1 MNKIFITLVTAIV
14 ALSLIYMV
22 PGSTQSIHLQQQLK
36 SAYAQVSSQANN
48 TNTATASNTTT
59 TTTTSTGLLSS
70 IHPDVDVSPIAAVII
85 IGKDMQ
91 GNVTYVPNNVTVEV
105 GAEILVVNNGT
116 DTQSVTNGMGP
127 DDPLAGKLFDT
138 GPIPPRGFAE
148 YVASNLSPGNYTFYS
163 TNSTSTTGVLTIE
176 PSS

>member
-1 MNKIFITLVTAIV
+1 MNEILMVTAIV
-14 ALSLIYMV
+14 VLSLIYVV
-22 PGSTQSIHLQQQLK
+22 PSSTQFLMLQQDK
-36 SAYAQVSSQANN
+36 YVYAQIGSQDNN
-48 TNTATASNTTT
+48 NTATASDNTNTT
-59 TTTTSTGLLSS
+59 SDLASLV
-70 IHPDVDVSPIAAVII
+70 HPDVDSSPIAAVIV

-91 GNVTYVPNNVTVEV
+91 GNVAYVPNNVTVKV
-105 GAEILVVNNGT
+105 GEEILVVNNHT
-116 DTQSVTNGMGP
+116 DFQSVTNGMSP

-176 PSS
+176 PIN